1 MLLQTTNAYSYL
13 YYLLFFLEMYVC
25 IYQSCCCKLLLNTIA
40 VKSSILL
47 KLNLIA
53 LYHVMYVYIDMI
65 NLLYDDII
73 DDLMN

>member
-25 IYQSCCCKLLLNTIA
+25 IYQSCCCKLLFNTIA

-53 LYHVMYVYIDMI
+53 LCHVVYVYIPLI
-65 NLLYDDII
+65 
-73 DDLMN
+73 

>member
-25 IYQSCCCKLLLNTIA
+25 IYQSCCCKLLFNTIA
-40 VKSSILL
+40 VKSYILL

-53 LYHVMYVYIDMI
+53 LCHVVYVYFPLI
-65 NLLYDDII
+65 
-73 DDLMN
+73 